1 LNRILADIK
10 AVQGVTGV
18 AIVDLEKSVTYR
30 LLPAHLDNDQ
40 VRRLGVTLFELS
52 QKTKEPI
59 RLDLKFDNG
68 MAVLV
73 KLNLAA
79 IFVYG
84 RPSLNQSL
92 LKLVLKSSVSAI
104 ERRLAGG
111 SETRQASYDRTSPT
125 SALDYVETLVKAA
138 NQIALSYG
146 KYVGIYLVGQRMR
159 QAREELLA
167 EFPFLANFCV
177 GNDGSVTMIQGKEI
191 SAGDNLVLGFARWL
205 SLLGRFCRKV
215 SPVVRD
221 LGVSQLTKEWADKL
235 EEMGFYQLYEN

>member
-1 LNRILADIK
+1 MNRILADIK

-18 AIVDLEKSVTYR
+18 AIVDLQKSVTYK

-40 VRRLGVTLFELS
+40 VRRLGASLFDLS
-52 QKTKEPI
+52 QKAKGPV

-68 MAVLV
+68 TAILV
-73 KLNLAA
+73 KLNRAA

-104 ERRLAGG
+104 ERRLSAG
-111 SETRQASYDRTSPT
+111 SEVRQASHHKTLGAPS
-125 SALDYVETLVKAA
+125 LDYVETLVKTA

-146 KYVGIYLVGQRMR
+146 RYVGIYLVGQRMR

-167 EFPFLANFCV
+167 EFPFLANFSV
-177 GNDGSVTMIQGKEI
+177 GNDGSVAMIQGKKI
-191 SAGDNLVLGFARWL
+191 SASDNLVLGFARWL
-205 SLLGRFCRKV
+205 SLLGRLCRKV

-221 LGVSQLTKEWADKL
+221 LKVSELTEEWADKL